1 MKKLLTILLSVAS
14 LSSLAQLQAFD
25 ATLNLNLGVRSNQNS
40 NLTVQAGINGRRI
53 PVSLLAGVSYFEFQN
68 IVSTMS

>member
-25 ATLNLNLGVRSNQNS
+25 ATLNMNLGVRSNQNS
-40 NLTVQAGINGRRI
+40 NVTIQAGINGRRI
-53 PVSLLAGVSYFEFQN
+53 PVSLLAGASYFEFQN
-68 IVSTMS
+68 MVSTRS

>member
-53 PVSLLAGVSYFEFQN
+53 PVSLLAGVKLLRISKLR
-68 IVSTMS
+68 